1 MTNTIPKQCLTK
13 SLGTKEFTQIP
24 KCLLL
29 AQEFINPFG
38 EVFPLKSSLKLQ
50 YVYMYNQY
58 KGFEKSNKSY
68 HEAQQ
73 TIADKL
79 GYSLN
84 TVKSN
89 IKLLKGMG
97 LLQVKQVSFNQYN
110 TRVIG
115 IEWIQGTLYNDN
127 IKESKKDKKYKYT
140 FDEYQIIKK
149 NYEQF
154 NKVKQDLTTEY
165 VSIPRK
171 EFLELVKT
179 K

>member
-1 MTNTIPKQCLTK
+1 MSEQCLTK
-13 SLGTKEFTQIP
+13 KQGVKEFIQIP
-24 KCLLL
+24 KCLLS
-29 AQEFINPFG
+29 AKEFISLDG
-38 EVFPLKSSLKLQ
+38 EIIPLKSSLKLQ
-50 YVYMYNQY
+50 YIYMLNQF
-58 KGFEKSNKSY
+58 KGFERSQKNY

-73 TIADKL
+73 TIADRL

-89 IKLLKGMG
+89 IKTLKTMG
-97 LLQVKQVSFNQYN
+97 LLQVNQVNYNQYN
-110 TRVIG
+110 MLLVS
-115 IEWIQGTLYNDN
+115 IEWIKGSLINEH
-127 IKESKKDKKYKYT
+127 IKDKRDNKQYKYT

-171 EFLELVKT
+171 VFMELVKT
-179 K
+179 KQP